1 MGDIELTAIEYVERL
16 MKEMEEELENVQ
28 SLTEKMAAKGSKRV
42 YNRMRRRHRKEWRK
56 LMREDRPWDFEYI
69 FDMLATKL
77 RHMCEYFSLG
87 YNVYTNEKD
96 RAEIIHIL
104 EAMVGALIHRNDAY
118 FEDEVEPGYT
128 DLAYDTSVKYAL
140 ALLSKYYHYLWD

>member
-1 MGDIELTAIEYVERL
+1 MGDIQLTAAECVERL

-28 SLTEKMAAKGSKRV
+28 SLTGKMAAKGSKRA

-56 LMREDRPWDFEYI
+56 LIRQDRPWDYEYI

-77 RHMCEYFSLG
+77 RHMCEYYSQCH
-87 YNVYTNEKD
+87 NVYVNEKD

-104 EAMVGALIHRNDAY
+104 EAMVGALIHRNDCY
-118 FEDEVEPGYT
+118 FADELDQNEAELCCDV
-128 DLAYDTSVKYAL
+128 SIKYAL
-140 ALLSKYYHYLWD
+140 ALLSKYYYYLWD